1 MLVWRPQMMAIG
13 ALAGSTDL
21 LRGLG
26 IALLLSGTPV
36 QNSTDELYSLL
47 HFLQLP
53 GVAATHAAW
62 TAAMASAASAYTT

>member
-1 MLVWRPQMMAIG
+1 MV
-13 ALAGSTDL
+13 
-21 LRGLG
+21 
-26 IALLLSGTPV
+26 SGTPV

-62 TAAMASAASAYTT
+62 TAMRRPDRLQILQEALRR